1 MKITNLKTKVNN
13 FKKKLALILGLTV
26 PLASCSAPADEQGI
40 SVDGRNEYITVDEM
54 GSTDEPLEAIV
65 EDVEVTTNENGDSVK
80 ITEAKTEDGE
90 TIKITETTNEKG
102 ETVKVVERK
111 DKDGK
116 VIEHV
121 EKTTTEKTTTEKT
134 TKEKDKNKT
143 EKDKKNT
150 VTTAKETTK
159 KITTTQAKKT
169 EPAQPKQ
176 TQPVQT
182 QPKQTQPVQT
192 QPIQTQPPVTQPP
205 VTQPVVTTI
214 PYSER
219 TYTKYDITSDD
230 PEIAINAFEQLAED
244 LDIFNGYVHQNQY
257 GGTLGGWE
265 TYGILIAL
273 NHNQNIN
280 PEALNYFFEYD
291 SEEEFEKYCDNI
303 DLAYYQALYGSNIDF
318 RKYVIDENLANF
330 INNVSKQYKDA
341 QNGNRG
347 PLDNTINSYFAANS
361 ESIDDYV
368 KYYFMTCTKDE
379 YNDYNSDEMNYA
391 RELYFENVVKPV
403 YHNFKG
409 RNYTR

>member
-1 MKITNLKTKVNN
+1 MKITNLELKTNN
-13 FKKKLALILGLTV
+13 LKKKLALIVGLTM
-26 PLASCSAPADEQGI
+26 PLASCGKTDDKESNKESEIKIVGI
-40 SVDGRNEYITVDEM
+40 EDTTLTEKPIET
-54 GSTDEPLEAIV
+54 II
-65 EDVEVTTNENGDSVK
+65 EDVEINTNENG
-80 ITEAKTEDGE
+80 
-90 TIKITETTNEKG
+90 
-102 ETVKVVERK
+102 ETVNVVEKK

-121 EKTTTEKTTTEKT
+121 EKTTKEKATKDKT
-134 TKEKDKNKT
+134 EKDKKK
-143 EKDKKNT
+143 KDKKNT
-150 VTTAKETTK
+150 VTTAKVTTK
-159 KITTTQAKKT
+159 KTTTTQAKKT
-169 EPAQPKQ
+169 EPAQP
-176 TQPVQT
+176 V
-182 QPKQTQPVQT
+182 QTQPVQT
-192 QPIQTQPPVTQPP
+192 QPIQTQPP

-230 PEIAINAFEQLAED
+230 PEIAINALEQLAED

-291 SEEEFEKYCDNI
+291 SAEEFEKYCDNI
-303 DLAYYQALYGSNIDF
+303 DLAYYQAIYGSNIDF

-347 PLDNTINSYFAANS
+347 PLDNTINGYFAANS

>member
-1 MKITNLKTKVNN
+1 MKITNLELKTNN
-13 FKKKLALILGLTV
+13 LKKKLALIVGLTM
-26 PLASCSAPADEQGI
+26 PLASCGKTDDKESNKESEIKIVGI
-40 SVDGRNEYITVDEM
+40 EDTN
-54 GSTDEPLEAIV
+54 STEKPIETII
-65 EDVEVTTNENGDSVK
+65 EDVEINTNENG
-80 ITEAKTEDGE
+80 
-90 TIKITETTNEKG
+90 
-102 ETVKVVERK
+102 ETVNVVEKK
-111 DKDGK
+111 DKN
-116 VIEHV
+116 EHV
-121 EKTTTEKTTTEKT
+121 EKTT
-134 TKEKDKNKT
+134 KEKATKDKT
-143 EKDKKNT
+143 EKEKKKKDKKKT
-150 VTTAKETTK
+150 VTTAKVTTK
-159 KITTTQAKKT
+159 KTTTTQAKKT
-169 EPAQPKQ
+169 EPA
-176 TQPVQT
+176 
-182 QPKQTQPVQT
+182 QPVQT

-230 PEIAINAFEQLAED
+230 PEIAINALEQLACD
-244 LDIFNGYVHQNQY
+244 MNLFNDYMHENQY
-257 GGTLGGWE
+257 GPTLGVQE
-265 TYGILIAL
+265 PYAL
-273 NHNQNIN
+273 LATLNYNQNVN
-280 PEALNYFFEYD
+280 QEALNYYFEYD
-291 SEEEFEKYCDNI
+291 SEDEFKRYSDCL